1 MPYFVQ
7 FLIDN
12 WFIVIP
18 LIVSIS
24 VFLRIESIRK
34 AFILDPQ
41 QVILYLN
48 RKDAL
53 LIDIRNNKEYSEG
66 KISQAKHVGPD
77 IELCKKEINKVS
89 DKPIIIVCQNGNY
102 SSRMA
107 ADLKKENISVFI
119 MKGGINSWRN
129 ENLPLIS

>member
-24 VFLRIESIRK
+24 VFLRIENIRK
-34 AFILDPQ
+34 ATILDPQ

-77 IELCKKEINKVS
+77 IDLCKKEIGKIS

-102 SSRMA
+102 SARMA
-107 ADLKKENISVFI
+107 ADLKKENIRVFI
-119 MKGGINSWRN
+119 ICLLYTSPSPRDFG
-129 ENLPLIS
+129 

>member
-24 VFLRIESIRK
+24 VFLRIENIRK
-34 AFILDPQ
+34 ATILDPQ

-66 KISQAKHVGPD
+66 KISQAKHIGPD
-77 IELCKKEINKVS
+77 IDLCKKEISKIS

-102 SSRMA
+102 SARM
-107 ADLKKENISVFI
+107 LSLIHISEPT
-119 MKGGINSWRN
+119 R
-129 ENLPLIS
+129 PY

>member
-24 VFLRIESIRK
+24 VFLRIENIRK
-34 AFILDPQ
+34 ATILDPQ

-77 IELCKKEINKVS
+77 MICVKKRLVKYQINPS
-89 DKPIIIVCQNGNY
+89 
-102 SSRMA
+102 
-107 ADLKKENISVFI
+107 
-119 MKGGINSWRN
+119 
-129 ENLPLIS
+129 

>member
-24 VFLRIESIRK
+24 VFLRVENTRK
-34 AFILDPQ
+34 ASILDAQ
-41 QVILYLN
+41 QVIFYLN
-48 RKDAL
+48 RKDAV
-53 LIDIRNNKEYSEG
+53 LIDIRNSKEFSEG
-66 KISQAKHVGPD
+66 KISQANHVGPD
-77 IELCKKEINKVS
+77 IDLCKKKISKSLE
-89 DKPIIIVCQNGNY
+89 KPIIIICQNGNY
-102 SSRMA
+102 SLRMA
-107 ADLKKENISVFI
+107 ADLKKENINVFT
-119 MKGGINSWRN
+119 MKGGINSWKS

>member
-18 LIVSIS
+18 LIVSIL
-24 VFLRIESIRK
+24 VFLRIEKVRK
-34 AFILDPQ
+34 ASILDPQ
-41 QVILYLN
+41 QVIFYLN
-48 RKDAL
+48 RKNAT
-53 LIDIRNNKEYSEG
+53 LIDIRNSKEFSEG

-77 IELCKKEINKVS
+77 IDLCKKEISKS
-89 DKPIIIVCQNGNY
+89 SEKPIIIICQNGNY

-107 ADLKKENISVFI
+107 ADLKKENINVFT
-119 MKGGINSWRN
+119 MKGGINSWRG

>member
-18 LIVSIS
+18 LIVSIV
-24 VFLRIESIRK
+24 VFLRIEKVRK

-41 QVILYLN
+41 QVIFYLN
-48 RKDAL
+48 RKNAT
-53 LIDIRNNKEYSEG
+53 LIDIRNSKEFSEG
-66 KISQAKHVGPD
+66 KISQAKHIGPD
-77 IELCKKEINKVS
+77 IDLCKKEISKFS
-89 DKPIIIVCQNGNY
+89 EKPIIIICQNGNY

-107 ADLKKENISVFI
+107 ADLKKENINVFT
-119 MKGGINSWRN
+119 MKGGINSWRG

>member
-18 LIVSIS
+18 LIVSIV
-24 VFLRIESIRK
+24 VFLRIEKVRK
-34 AFILDPQ
+34 ASILDPQ
-41 QVILYLN
+41 QVIFYLN
-48 RKDAL
+48 RKNAT
-53 LIDIRNNKEYSEG
+53 LIDIRNSKEFSEG

-77 IELCKKEINKVS
+77 IDLCKKEISKS
-89 DKPIIIVCQNGNY
+89 YEKPIIIICQNGNY
-102 SSRMA
+102 SLRMA
-107 ADLKKENISVFI
+107 ADLKKENINVFT
-119 MKGGINSWRN
+119 MKGGINSWRG

>member
-24 VFLRIESIRK
+24 VFLRVENTRK
-34 AFILDPQ
+34 ASILDAQ
-41 QVILYLN
+41 QVIFYLN
-48 RKDAL
+48 RKDAV
-53 LIDIRNNKEYSEG
+53 LIDIRNSKEFSEG
-66 KISQAKHVGPD
+66 KISQANHVGPD
-77 IELCKKEINKVS
+77 IDLCKKEISKS
-89 DKPIIIVCQNGNY
+89 LEKPIIIICQNGNY
-102 SSRMA
+102 SLRMA
-107 ADLKKENISVFI
+107 ADLKKDNINVFT
-119 MKGGINSWRN
+119 MKGGINSWRG